1 LAISYPIRVIDV
13 FVDELDL
20 GSLSLIPLYIGTMEI
35 SHAGMYNRGVILF
48 SNTPDNDY
56 PRSAMADIFLNMLK
70 LLTKW
75 KPDWLY
81 DAMPYI
87 YLVAGLATIFH
98 FGTPAGYGA
107 GALLLIATLL
117 IWIMR
122 KENRSFKN
130 KLR

>member
-1 LAISYPIRVIDV
+1 
-13 FVDELDL
+13 
-20 GSLSLIPLYIGTMEI
+20 
-35 SHAGMYNRGVILF
+35 
-48 SNTPDNDY
+48 
-56 PRSAMADIFLNMLK
+56 MADIFLNMLK

-87 YLVAGLATIFH
+87 YLVAGLATIVH

-107 GALLLIATLL
+107 GAFLLIATLL